1 MLEEGVLWV
10 VRRRCAP
17 DFKGKKKLCSGGLE
31 KKVCS
36 GGLEEG
42 VLLRVRRSCALEG

>member
-31 KKVCS
+31 KKLCS
-36 GGLEEG
+36 GGLEKKVYSG
-42 VLLRVRRSCALEG
+42 WCTLQVRK